1 MACQFWEAPLSGAM
15 ERSQWAGPD
24 WKEGYGTLLKLLD
37 VEPGLER
44 VCPELPISLSAR
56 RNPGD
61 SGGPLRVD
69 AER

>member
-15 ERSQWAGPD
+15 ERSQLAGPD
-24 WKEGYGTLLKLLD
+24 WKEGYGTLLELLD
-37 VEPGLER
+37 VELGLKR

-56 RNPGD
+56 CNP
-61 SGGPLRVD
+61 PLRVD